1 MFKGLGL
8 LLLLILSSFGVYTII
23 SKLKTSKKSLF
34 DLGVVIPKI
43 LIPKNLD
50 TTTWSTIAVDQYT
63 QNEEYWQNVS
73 TIVGEKPSAFKITF
87 PEIYLKEDDNARQ
100 QRITNIH
107 QQMTNYLN
115 DGIFEEAREEFVY
128 LERTTRYGRVRH
140 GLNIAIDLERYE
152 YKPFSQALIRSTEA
166 TIESRLPTR
175 VAIRKDAPIEIPH
188 IMVLVNDPDH
198 KLIEGL
204 GERVKSN
211 KPLYQGDLMLNSG
224 SVKGWSVSSKDD
236 LEYFRANLEKLAKS
250 NTQKDG
256 SIFLFAVGDGNHSLA
271 TAKATW
277 EQFKKDHPGI
287 TDGNLRYALIE
298 ILNIYDS

>member
-1 MFKGLGL
+1 M
-8 LLLLILSSFGVYTII
+8 
-23 SKLKTSKKSLF
+23 
-34 DLGVVIPKI
+34 
-43 LIPKNLD
+43 
-50 TTTWSTIAVDQYT
+50 
-63 QNEEYWQNVS
+63 NE
-73 TIVGEKPSAFKITF
+73 
-87 PEIYLKEDDNARQ
+87 
-100 QRITNIH
+100 
-107 QQMTNYLN
+107 
-115 DGIFEEAREEFVY
+115 GIFEEAREEFVY

-224 SVKGWSVSSKDD
+224 SVQGWSVSSKDD

-271 TAKATW
+271 TAKDTW

-298 ILNIYDS
+298 IVNIYDSGLTFEPIHRVLMNINSEKFVNFMKEKLDGTLETLASFEDLKNKIENSKSDLGFIYKKDGNE